1 MSKNFELMQEALG
14 ERERPRE
21 TEREAPPIPE
31 STTIVFPGSQV
42 DRNSHTDSTD
52 FDRAAQEE
60 CLKLV
65 QRIFLAEPANRCRA
79 IVFAGVDPGDGC
91 SRICAEA
98 ARALAANTSG
108 SICLVEANFRTPSLS
123 GFFGVR
129 DDRGLADSLLE
140 DGGIRSFAK
149 QLKPSNLWLLSA
161 GATVPE
167 SPSLLN
173 SDRLKMRLQELR
185 QEFDYILMDAP
196 ALNLY
201 ADALALGRIADGV
214 VVVLQADATRRE
226 SALKGLES
234 LRDAHIEVLGAVLN
248 RRTFPIPEFVYRRL

>member
-14 ERERPRE
+14 ERES
-21 TEREAPPIPE
+21 EAAAPAPIPE
-31 STTIVFPGSQV
+31 ATTIVFPGSRV
-42 DRNSHTDSTD
+42 ESNGHADAPD
-52 FDRAAQEE
+52 FDRVAQEE

-65 QRIFLAEPANRCRA
+65 QRIFLGQAANRSRV

-98 ARALAANTSG
+98 ARALAASTSG

-140 DGGIRSFAK
+140 QGGIRSFAR

-161 GATVPE
+161 GAMVPD

-173 SDRLKMRLQELR
+173 SDRLKLRLQELR
-185 QEFDYILMDAP
+185 EEFDYILFDAP
-196 ALNLY
+196 PLNLY
-201 ADALALGRIADGV
+201 GDAIAVGRNADGL
-214 VVVLQADATRRE
+214 VVVLQADSTRRE